1 MPRLLS
7 AKLVIAIC
15 ILASLV
21 IACGGSNTEDATPTP
36 VPEAQEEQSA
46 SSEPEVETEPE
57 AVDGDRE
64 ALIALV
70 TAIQP
75 TDDVPLAFI
84 ECWIDKTLEINEYE
98 PQELLRLLAS
108 GDEAEELDA
117 NMGEVIFTCIGEL
130 SPADF
135 AAVLESGILDEDTD
149 SLDDAGSDDQ
159 DISNFIFPDTPAPD
173 LVNDLEW
180 ADPGV
185 QVVISPGFTNG
196 YLWEGEI
203 SGSGLPAN
211 VGVAIF
217 GCEAGDE
224 IVVFT
229 NFFDVCAIDQPIFA
243 FTDNEGTFS
252 TTINDPFLISPSGT
266 CLGIATD
273 PDNNPDTDDGPG
285 AILCS
290 ENTQVLPES
299 DAPDLT
305 SNQIYSDPGVEVTIS
320 PGIVDGELWQGVIT
334 GSGFTPGQYLG
345 GLGCAATYETFIQVF
360 PAACDVAN
368 PFLIGVVDENG
379 NVESDLF
386 PPTPTVPSG
395 TCLLVGTD
403 PDGNPDTEDG
413 QGALICTR

>member
-1 MPRLLS
+1 MPRLLT
-7 AKLVIAIC
+7 AKLTIAIC
-15 ILASLV
+15 VLASLL
-21 IACGGSNTEDATPTP
+21 AGCGGSNTEDAAPTP
-36 VPEAQEEQSA
+36 VPEAQEEQSS
-46 SSEPEVETEPE
+46 SSEPADAAEPE
-57 AVDGDRE
+57 TVDGTRA

-70 TAIQP
+70 TAFQP
-75 TDDVPLAFI
+75 SDDVPLAFI
-84 ECWIDKTLEINEYE
+84 DCWIDKTLEFNEYE
-98 PQELLRLLAS
+98 PQELLRLLTTS
-108 GDEAEELDA
+108 EEAEELDA
-117 NMGEVIFTCIGEL
+117 NMGEVVFTCIGEL

-149 SLDDAGSDDQ
+149 VPDEVESDDQ
-159 DISNFIFPDTPAPD
+159 DLSGYIFPETDAPD

-185 QVVISPGFTNG
+185 EVIVSPGFTNG
-196 YLWEGEI
+196 YLWSGTI
-203 SGSGLPAN
+203 SGSGLPATLG
-211 VGVAIF
+211 VGII
-217 GCEAGDE
+217 GCEGGDE
-224 IVVFT
+224 MDVIIRFFEIC
-229 NFFDVCAIDQPIFA
+229 NFEQPLIT
-243 FTDNEGTFS
+243 FTDNEGNFS
-252 TTINDPFLISPSGT
+252 VAVSDPVPIAPSGT
-266 CLGIATD
+266 CIIIATD

-290 ENTQVLPES
+290 KNTQVLPES
-299 DAPDLT
+299 DVPDLT
-305 SNQIYSDPGVEVTIS
+305 SSPLYSDPGIEVTIS